1 MAIARPQNMRTAVIP
16 WYDLRHVL
24 AMIRGTSD
32 MRGRQ
37 NSENESATNV
47 GADAAFETFFRRYE
61 PRITGYLWRMLAN
74 ADEVSDLCQETF
86 FRAWQQFSTVSAYPQ
101 PASWLFRVATNLAL
115 NHIHRRTAVSLEGL
129 LDPSSSDPANH
140 LIERELVR
148 QTLLALPAKQ
158 RALIV
163 LRDMYSLT
171 YQEIGS
177 LLSMSPDAVKM
188 ALSRAREQFR
198 QHYSRREGED

>member
-1 MAIARPQNMRTAVIP
+1 MRH
-16 WYDLRHVL
+16 WL
-24 AMIRGTSD
+24 AMIAGNSGTRS
-32 MRGRQ
+32 RQ
-37 NSENESATNV
+37 SGENEFAARA
-47 GADAAFETFFRRYE
+47 GEDAAFEAFFRRYE

-86 FRAWQQFSTVSAYPQ
+86 FRAWQQFGTVSAYPQ

-115 NHIHRRTAVSLEGL
+115 NHIQRRKPISLEGL

-148 QTLLALPAKQ
+148 QTLLALPPKQ
-158 RALIV
+158 RALVV
-163 LRDMYSLT
+163 LRDVYSLT
-171 YQEIGS
+171 YQEIGH
-177 LLSMSPDAVKM
+177 LLAMSPDAVKM

-198 QHYSRREGED
+198 RQYSRREGDD